1 MYRHHRSDIPF
12 SLGVYSV
19 VSGSLSRC
27 LWLRW
32 YSFPLSTHLIIVLFL
47 RHWWVRRK
55 RMNENWNIGVRNG
68 ISRTDFRR
76 LFFTVLCVLFVY
88 LPLSL
93 YGLRIF
99 LLTPLMPYDPNL
111 IHGPEWKF
119 ILFVQRPVAIWSSWV
134 GIALAITSFVLI
146 GFTRNAKRQYEH
158 VVEWVYDHAP
168 QGLQRRL
175 TAWGQTSELCKER
188 RAGSM
193 SNDPR
198 RRISLVEGYIPP
210 TYFVLRVVNRAAGR
224 SKTGSTRT
232 RI

>member
-1 MYRHHRSDIPF
+1 
-12 SLGVYSV
+12 
-19 VSGSLSRC
+19 
-27 LWLRW
+27 
-32 YSFPLSTHLIIVLFL
+32 
-47 RHWWVRRK
+47 
-55 RMNENWNIGVRNG
+55 MNENWNIGVRNG

-99 LLTPLMPYDPNL
+99 LLTPLMPYNPNL
-111 IHGPEWKF
+111 IHGPQWKF

-198 RRISLVEGYIPP
+198 RRISLVEGYNPP
-210 TYFVLRVVNRAAGR
+210 TYFVLRVVNLAAGP